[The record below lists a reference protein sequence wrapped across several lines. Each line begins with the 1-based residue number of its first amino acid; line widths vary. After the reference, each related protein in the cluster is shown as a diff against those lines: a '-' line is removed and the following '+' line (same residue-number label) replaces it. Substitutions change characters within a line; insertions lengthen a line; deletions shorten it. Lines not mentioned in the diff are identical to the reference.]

1 MSTSYYDI
9 VVIGMDLSGLIY
21 AAQAAKAGYR
31 VLVLGQDGLPAMYNH
46 EGLQQY
52 RHMPLLYGFR
62 SSELMRNS
70 LRDLGLY
77 QEMRNKPEPLNPSFQ
92 MNCGSMWFSG
102 HGDPKMLQ
110 AEYQREFG
118 SKAREIH
125 QFVTDNS
132 RLGDRVAG
140 LLAALPMLPADGFF
154 ARRALRKRL
163 AQFPD
168 LTALQAP
175 IQFPEHLQFFSAFGG
190 LLYLMAPVRPKPMNP
205 LATRRL
211 IHHAESGFVRFPA
224 YADGFK
230 QLFVGRLQARGGDV
244 RPQGAASELLV
255 ASRKFTEIRLGRSDE
270 TVSFRL
276 LVCNSSPQRFFKL
289 IPPECRTR
297 RSEAFMSS
305 LEAPWVRYVVNFNL
319 DPRLVP
325 EGLAENLV
333 QVGSP
338 HRELHSENLLWVHRM
353 PQELSGPNN
362 SVLSVFCHLPSR
374 ELPGTEAEFA
384 ALNSRILAEL
394 RRTMPFLED
403 QRVLATTPYLARN
416 RDTGHLTLN
425 HREIQEVFGSTL
437 PEMLDLSPVPM
448 LAEQRNLLILGDPSF
463 GALGLEGSFLSARL
477 GLEWTLAN
485 VRLKKM
491 KKD

>member
-9 VVIGMDLSGLIY
+9 VVIGMDLSGLIF

-92 MNCGSMWFSG
+92 MNCGGMWFSG

-118 SKAREIH
+118 PKAREIH

-140 LLAALPMLPADGFF
+140 VIDALPMLPAEGFF
-154 ARRALRKRL
+154 ARRALKKRL
-163 AQFPD
+163 HQFPD
-168 LTALQAP
+168 FQALGAP
-175 IQFPEHLQFFSAFGG
+175 IQFPEHLQFFSAIAG

-211 IHHAESGFVRFPA
+211 LHHAEAGFVRFPA

-230 QLFVGRLQARGGDV
+230 QLFLGRLQSRGGDM
-244 RPQGAASELLV
+244 RPQSSVSELLLTG
-255 ASRKFTEIRLGRSDE
+255 RKFTEARLARSE
-270 TVSFRL
+270 ESISFRL
-276 LVCNSSPQRFFKL
+276 LVCNSSPHRFFKL
-289 IPPECRTR
+289 IPPELRSR

-305 LEAPWVRYVVNFNL
+305 LEPSWVRYVVNFNV

-338 HRELHSENLLWVHRM
+338 HRELQAENLLWVHRM
-353 PQELSGPNN
+353 PQELSGPTN
-362 SVLSVFCHLPSR
+362 SVLSVFCHLPYR
-374 ELPGTEAEFA
+374 EMPGTEQEFE
-384 ALNSRILAEL
+384 ALNGRILEEL
-394 RRTMPFLED
+394 QRTMPFLTEE
-403 QRVLATTPYLARN
+403 RVRASTPYLARN
-416 RDTGHLTLN
+416 RETGRLALD
-425 HREIQEVFGSTL
+425 HREIQEVFGNTL
-437 PEMLDLSPVPM
+437 PEMLDLSPVP
-448 LAEQRNLLILGDPSF
+448 LLGEQRNLLILGDCSF
-463 GALGLEGSFLSARL
+463 GALGLEGAFLAARL
-477 GLEWTLAN
+477 GLEWTTSN
-485 VRLKKM
+485 FRLKKL